1 MRLGKLITKVVLIRS
16 LICLLFFSGFAAAT
30 QSRTEP
36 SAIDW
41 KNALRQKPEWYESA
55 EAVRIAD
62 NLLLYQRDTGGWAKN
77 IDMATVLTDPEKS
90 ELAKQKSEKDSTI
103 DNGATYAQLE
113 FLARV
118 YTAKKIDRHKDA
130 FLKGVDYLLKA
141 QYA

>member
-30 QSRTEP
+30 QSRAEP

-62 NLLLYQRDTGGWAKN
+62 NLLLYQRDTGSWAKN
-77 IDMATVLTDPEKS
+77 IDMATVLTDS
-90 ELAKQKSEKDSTI
+90 GNLDLTKQNQTTDSTI
-103 DNGATYAQLE
+103 A
-113 FLARV
+113 
-118 YTAKKIDRHKDA
+118 KDA
-130 FLKGVDYLLKA
+130 
-141 QYA
+141 